1 MNHEHWCHGEN
12 KLAVHLKCEFNSGTQ
27 NGWTFTV
34 LLHVQLLHFM
44 TSQAPHHSL
53 SLHLALVLVG
63 R

>member
-12 KLAVHLKCEFNSGTQ
+12 KLSVHLKCEFDSGTLDVYR
-27 NGWTFTV
+27 TV
-34 LLHVQLLHFM
+34 TCATAPFYSM